1 MADAFSRLGMAAALG
16 TLLLAGGM
24 SGCGSISTDHV
35 DCNVVKLQAESGRT
49 DAEIASAIGGSV
61 NDVAK
66 CHGPEKSGDKTSTD
80 AIPSAY

>member
-1 MADAFSRLGMAAALG
+1 MAAALG
-16 TLLLAGGM
+16 TLLLAGAM

-35 DCNVVKLQAESGRT
+35 DCNVVKLQTESGRS

-61 NDVAK
+61 TDVAK
-66 CHGPEKSGDKTSTD
+66 CHGPEKSGNKSSND

>member
-1 MADAFSRLGMAAALG
+1 MAAALG

-35 DCNVVKLQAESGRT
+35 DCNVVKLQTESGRT
-49 DAEIASAIGGSV
+49 DSEIASAIGGSV

-66 CHGPEKSGDKTSTD
+66 CHGPEKSGDKTSND
-80 AIPSAY
+80 AVPSAY

>member
-1 MADAFSRLGMAAALG
+1 MADVFSRLGMAAALG

-35 DCNVVKLQAESGRT
+35 DCNVVKLQTESGRT
-49 DAEIASAIGGSV
+49 DSEIASAIGGSV
-61 NDVAK
+61 KDVAK
-66 CHGPEKSGDKTSTD
+66 CHGPENLGDKTSND

>member
-35 DCNVVKLQAESGRT
+35 DCNVVKLQTESGRT
-49 DAEIASAIGGSV
+49 DSEIASAIGGSV

-66 CHGPEKSGDKTSTD
+66 CHGPEKSGDKTSND

>member
-35 DCNVVKLQAESGRT
+35 DCNVVKLQTESGRT
-49 DAEIASAIGGSV
+49 DSEIASAIGGSV

-66 CHGPEKSGDKTSTD
+66 CHGPEKSGDKTSND
-80 AIPSAY
+80 AVPSAY

>member
-24 SGCGSISTDHV
+24 SGCGSISSDHV
-35 DCNVVKLQAESGRT
+35 DCNVVKLQTESGRT
-49 DAEIASAIGGSV
+49 DSEIASAIGGSV

-66 CHGPEKSGDKTSTD
+66 CHGPEKSGDKTSND
-80 AIPSAY
+80 AVPSAY

>member
-16 TLLLAGGM
+16 TLLLAGAM

-35 DCNVVKLQAESGRT
+35 DCNVVKLQTESGRT
-49 DAEIASAIGGSV
+49 DSEIASAIGGSV

-66 CHGPEKSGDKTSTD
+66 CHGPEKSGDKTSND
-80 AIPSAY
+80 AVPSAY

>member
-35 DCNVVKLQAESGRT
+35 DCNVVKLQTESGRT
-49 DAEIASAIGGSV
+49 DSEIASAIGGSV
-61 NDVAK
+61 KDVAK
-66 CHGPEKSGDKTSTD
+66 CHGPEKSGDKTSND

>member
-24 SGCGSISTDHV
+24 SGCGSISSDHV
-35 DCNVVKLQAESGRT
+35 DCNVVKLQTESGRT
-49 DAEIASAIGGSV
+49 DSEIASAIGGSV

-66 CHGPEKSGDKTSTD
+66 CHGPEKSGDKTSND